1 MKRKFLFSI
10 LILIFIL
17 ILIVSVIF
25 IKVVRQS
32 SETIARLKKEREPHK
47 VEISEIPLR
56 RKRGWELFVNK
67 EDTWDITFLNRN
79 YYIATSGGIILLS
92 EDGKIEDEFN
102 TNWGLPE
109 NSFLQLLKG
118 EDGVFALT
126 KGGKLINLRESLVF
140 LYNLKETGKV
150 YGISRKGE
158 DVLIS
163 ASNGVYLLNE
173 NKVSKVEDIDGAKIA
188 EPFLNGVVVGTIRG
202 RVYISA
208 PTLRDSVL
216 EIDAVNDMKE
226 IGGVLYIATPLGLER
241 VTGEEREIKL
251 TGEFITSIAEYS
263 GKLCCGTFDG
273 RVIIGEKIDRVTRE
287 DIPINRLRVVDEKLF
302 ALTGEG
308 VYLFRDG
315 KWSVFYK
322 SAVDLPL
329 GYITSLLKT
338 GGELFIGTFEDGC
351 FSLKSNRLRKLDIG
365 RNVNE
370 INQIVD
376 AKKGIFIAT
385 NSGLILLNKKE
396 ARKVGGLPSHFVTS
410 VFLKGN
416 KLIAG
421 TSKGFGII
429 DLAHLNI
436 KNYGSFQGLIN
447 NRVYCIIASGQ
458 KIVFG
463 TLGGISIFD
472 GTAFKNFTSAN
483 SSLKNNWING
493 LIATDERVYI
503 GTYGGGISYLD
514 KKGIKTL
521 EGTKGVEINHN
532 SIFYKEPFLFA
543 GTCRRGLFV
552 YNEKERRGTFL
563 KNIFPIDNVTAV
575 FVDDEYFYIGT
586 EQGLYRIES
595 KEIPL

>member
-396 ARKVGGLPSHFVTS
+396 ARIVGGLPSHFVTS